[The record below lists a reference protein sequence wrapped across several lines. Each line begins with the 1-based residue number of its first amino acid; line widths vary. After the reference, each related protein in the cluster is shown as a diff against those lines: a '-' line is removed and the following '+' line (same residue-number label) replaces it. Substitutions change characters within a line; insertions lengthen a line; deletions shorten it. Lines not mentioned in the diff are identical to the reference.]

1 MQLPL
6 RGAGTQAAVTKNRQ
20 FLQRHTQAWQ
30 PESLFSPVYP
40 RVWGQGAA
48 KAGPQPFFML
58 SFMHA
63 FMTKYHALSKIDHA
77 GQSFQ
82 RYTSYGFAAAQNIA
96 PLVQQEL
103 AKACMSLAIGF
114 MRQGEHFMPVAVQ
127 GFLPGKNLLVAP
139 DGRWLGQYIP
149 AAYRGYPFALLP
161 NEAGQLVLCI
171 DTDSGLLADA
181 DAEGQGEA
189 LFDAQGEPTQAIQ
202 QVMHFLEQT
211 ARNRQATL
219 DICKALAQ
227 QQLLQPWPMEVQ
239 TAQGKKEITGLFRI
253 DEAALN
259 QLDAQALKALQQ
271 GGGLQM
277 AYMQLL
283 SMQHLDKLAELAK
296 AHEQHEQAQA
306 QTAAALPVNSKGE
319 LDLEFLNQTDTLSFS
334 GL

>member
-1 MQLPL
+1 
-6 RGAGTQAAVTKNRQ
+6 
-20 FLQRHTQAWQ
+20 
-30 PESLFSPVYP
+30 
-40 RVWGQGAA
+40 
-48 KAGPQPFFML
+48 
-58 SFMHA
+58 
-63 FMTKYHALSKIDHA
+63 MTKYHALSKTVHA

-82 RYTSYGFAAAQNIA
+82 RYTSYGFAATQNIA

-103 AKACMSLAIGF
+103 AKACTSLAIGF
-114 MRQGEHFMPVAVQ
+114 MQEGEHFIPVAVQ

-171 DTDSGLLADA
+171 DTDSGLLVDT
-181 DAEGQGEA
+181 EGQGEA

-211 ARNRQATL
+211 TRNRQATL

-227 QQLLQPWPMEVQ
+227 QELLQPWPMEVQ
-239 TAQGKKEITGLFRI
+239 TAQGKKAITGLFRV

-259 QLDAQALKALQQ
+259 QLDAQALKTLQQ

-283 SMQHLDKLAELAK
+283 SMQHLGKLAELAK

-306 QTAAALPVNSKGE
+306 QTPAALPVNGKGE

-334 GL
+334 AL